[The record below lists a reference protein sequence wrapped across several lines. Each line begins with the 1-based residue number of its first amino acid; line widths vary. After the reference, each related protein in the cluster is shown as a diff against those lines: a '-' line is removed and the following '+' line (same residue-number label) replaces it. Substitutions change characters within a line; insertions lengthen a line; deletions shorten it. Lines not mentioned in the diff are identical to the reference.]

1 MPADSNDCPL
11 ERIEIKSIKVVDQKG
26 PLSVVRETNLGKR
39 MLIKPDAA
47 KGAVERFIER
57 IW

>member
-1 MPADSNDCPL
+1 
-11 ERIEIKSIKVVDQKG
+11 
-26 PLSVVRETNLGKR
+26 VVRETNLGKR
-39 MLIKPDAA
+39 MLTKPDAA